1 MTAVATP
8 EKAEKGKKKKPL
20 LTPDRFKTSL
30 QRVECISC
38 GRFVSL
44 ALHDGSTAEVK
55 NRARLLDL
63 LAAHTCFEN
72 DKGK

>member
-1 MTAVATP
+1 MTAVANSDAVK
-8 EKAEKGKKKKPL
+8 EKKKKPQ

-44 ALHDGSTAEVK
+44 ALHDASTVEVK

-63 LAAHTCFEN
+63 LAAHVCFEN
-72 DKGK
+72 DKTK